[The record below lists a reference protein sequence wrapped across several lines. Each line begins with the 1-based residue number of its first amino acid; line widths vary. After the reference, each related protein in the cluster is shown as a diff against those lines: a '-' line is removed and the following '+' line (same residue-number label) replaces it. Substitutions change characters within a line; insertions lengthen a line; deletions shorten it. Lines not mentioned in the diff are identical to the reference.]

1 MGKRTGRS
9 LRSLRETSL
18 ERGKPFLIPLPN
30 CYVCGKPFLSEDEVV
45 RVNVFTRSY
54 GLIRNGPIHISC
66 FKGVGMKVPGGYVVS
81 TIDLRL
87 KKTIL
92 LHLDENSNFKHKNR
106 ANTGLKSLDVDK
118 AIYQQ
123 MLKWSEELESLK
135 KTVARSPNKIHVIK
149 RIIKHQRSFRT

>member
-1 MGKRTGRS
+1 
-9 LRSLRETSL
+9 
-18 ERGKPFLIPLPN
+18 
-30 CYVCGKPFLSEDEVV
+30 
-45 RVNVFTRSY
+45 
-54 GLIRNGPIHISC
+54 
-66 FKGVGMKVPGGYVVS
+66 MKVPGGYVVS
-81 TIDLRL
+81 RIDLRL

-149 RIIKHQRSFRT
+149 GTEFVNKLAEVLKKAKLYPDFLKNFLEL

>member
-1 MGKRTGRS
+1 
-9 LRSLRETSL
+9 L

-118 AIYQQ
+118 VVYQQ
-123 MLKWSEELESLK
+123 MLKM
-135 KTVARSPNKIHVIK
+135 VR
-149 RIIKHQRSFRT
+149 RT